1 MTDITHGRN
10 ARTADTGPAAP
21 NAYVEAG
28 KEAVYTAVLVFQLGF
43 LMVGY
48 QTQVLQGEQMSYVT
62 RYSDVIWAMLLIPA
76 GRFLLTLTRF
86 DRTLPAVVLGGL
98 GFVYLFGAGVIG
110 VLELPIYGSLL
121 VPVDTLQ
128 PHILPFEQPMVNV
141 IFGLGALFVFASAAR
156 TRRRKTT
163 GGQSID
169 IREAAE
175 ARQAKV
181 ARNLSSVLGPILII
195 AALVIPLTPW
205 GDRKLVDSLVLVMTY
220 VMLGW
225 GLNIVVGLAGLLDLG
240 YVAFYA
246 VGAYTY
252 AKLSTTLGFNFW
264 ESLPLAGAMA
274 ATFGLALGF
283 PVLRLRGDYLAIV
296 TLGFGE
302 IIRIILINWQAFTG
316 GPNGIGNIAKIDFF
330 GIPFERNPAEGTTA
344 FHTLFGLEFSTAHRV
359 VFLYYVIIGLALI
372 TNFVTIRLRKMPI
385 GRAWEALRED
395 ETACRALGINPTNTK
410 LTAFAIGA
418 MFAGFAGS
426 FFATRQGF
434 VSPESFTFIES
445 AVILAIVVLG
455 GMGSQVGVALAAI
468 LLIGLPEVLRELSL
482 YRMLVFGGVM
492 VLIMLLRPKGLL
504 SYRVPTIQLHKG
516 KPKTMAPPIVGAV
529 K

>member
-1 MTDITHGRN
+1 MTNMNLG
-10 ARTADTGPAAP
+10 AAP
-21 NAYVEAG
+21 KAPSVFVEAG
-28 KEAVYTAVLVFQLGF
+28 KDAVFTAILVFLLGW

-48 QTQVLQGEQMSYVT
+48 QTQVLQGEQMSYIT
-62 RYSDVIWAMLLIPA
+62 RYSDVMWAVILIPA

-86 DRTLPAVVLGGL
+86 DKPMPALVLGGL
-98 GFVYLFGAGVIG
+98 AFLYLFVGGVIG
-110 VLELPIYGSLL
+110 VLELPLYADML
-121 VPVDTLQ
+121 VTPDTADLAR
-128 PHILPFEQPMVNV
+128 PDLLPFEQPMVNV
-141 IFGLGALFVFASAAR
+141 IFGFGAFFIFAAALKS
-156 TRRRKTT
+156 RRKKAQGAQTLD
-163 GGQSID
+163 Q
-169 IREAAE
+169 REAAE
-175 ARQAKV
+175 ARQANF
-181 ARNLSSVLGPILII
+181 ARNLSRVLGPVLII
-195 AALVIPLTPW
+195 VALIVPWTPL
-205 GDRKLVDSLVLVMTY
+205 GDRKLVDSLILVMTY

-246 VGAYTY
+246 VGPYTY

-264 ESLPLAGAMA
+264 ESLPIAGIMA
-274 ATFGLALGF
+274 ASFGVALGF

-302 IIRIILINWQAFTG
+302 IIRIILINWQDFTG

-330 GIPFERNPAEGTTA
+330 GVPFERNPKEGELA
-344 FHTLFGLEFSTAHRV
+344 FHTLFGTDFSTSHRV
-359 VFLYYVIIGLALI
+359 YFLYYVIIVLALI

-410 LTAFAIGA
+410 LTAFAMGA

-455 GMGSQVGVALAAI
+455 GMGSQVGVALAAL

-482 YRMLVFGGVM
+482 YRMLIFGGVM

-504 SYRVPTIQLHKG
+504 SYRVPTILLNSG
-516 KPKTMAPPIVGAV
+516 KAKKPGAAQ
-529 K
+529 